1 MCIGMTA
8 ILATDVDGKTYI
20 YMTDSTDNIY
30 RVNGV
35 WNWRKEAPKG
45 QCACIDDKSQMRLI
59 FGVFHEYV
67 SEQLES
73 IPIPSEYD
81 DPLEIDIN
89 FKTSINYF

>member
-8 ILATDVDGKTYI
+8 ILATDADERTFI
-20 YMTDSTDNIY
+20 YMTDSVDQIDRT
-30 RVNGV
+30 NGI
-35 WNWRKEAPKG
+35 WNWKKGVLKG
-45 QCACIDDKSQMRLI
+45 QCAHIKNGDQMRHI

-73 IPIPSEYD
+73 IPIPTKDD

-89 FKTSINYF
+89 FKTSINWY